1 MFETS
6 KIGERGDFE
15 EKYKGCKKEWKNS
28 VCQRGVA
35 DIKYVSIWRCQIRIS
50 QKAKFQTIQ
59 IKINWVDAKSFSM
72 LRSSQPK

>member
-6 KIGERGDFE
+6 KIGEGGDFE

-50 QKAKFQTIQ
+50 QKAKF
-59 IKINWVDAKSFSM
+59 
-72 LRSSQPK
+72 